1 MVVCPFC
8 FYLKTEKHRAGEFP
22 CTVLAMSLWR
32 AAAAKSKLSDFPLAP
47 AGKNGYTDS
56 AVRIYI
62 RCMGATTTYVGM
74 RELPLSYA
82 TVFFCFLRSV
92 YHQYIPLSIPKIPK
106 KESIIFL
113 TGLSVPKTIDI
124 FYISMY
130 DKVKGDDVVP
140 WSYNRLWKLL
150 IDKKMKKVELRNAA
164 GLNPKTLA
172 SMGKDETVSMDA
184 LESICDAL
192 NCRIEDI
199 VEFVPGET
207 KKNKKKQK

>member
-1 MVVCPFC
+1 M
-8 FYLKTEKHRAGEFP
+8 
-22 CTVLAMSLWR
+22 
-32 AAAAKSKLSDFPLAP
+32 
-47 AGKNGYTDS
+47 
-56 AVRIYI
+56 
-62 RCMGATTTYVGM
+62 
-74 RELPLSYA
+74 
-82 TVFFCFLRSV
+82 SV
-92 YHQYIPLSIPKIPK
+92 YDK
-106 KESIIFL
+106 K
-113 TGLSVPKTIDI
+113 
-124 FYISMY
+124 
-130 DKVKGDDVVP
+130 KGDDVVA
-140 WSYNRLWKLL
+140 WSYNGLWKLL